1 MKYWYTRE
9 LKNTSF
15 EEVLDDVAICLAEQ
29 WFGVL
34 TKIDMQSAM
43 KNKLN
48 KDIDKY
54 IILGA
59 CNPTLAYE
67 ALLEDYEIWLILPCN
82 LVVYE
87 KNKKIFIS
95 TIIPSVWMSFIENI
109 KIKNIAE
116 IAEVKL
122 KKVIDSV

>member
-9 LKNTSF
+9 IKNSCF
-15 EEVLDDVAICLAEQ
+15 EEVLDDVTICLAEQ

-54 IILGA
+54 IILWA
-59 CNPTLAYE
+59 CNPAFAYD
-67 ALLEDYEIWLILPCN
+67 ALLEDYEVWLILPCN
-82 LVVYE
+82 LIVYE

-95 TIIPSVWMSFIENI
+95 TIVPSVWMSFIEND
-109 KIKNIAE
+109 KIKDTAKTV
-116 IAEVKL
+116 EVKL
-122 KKVIDSV
+122 KKVINNV